1 MNSMEQKRKN
11 DVLREIDRRFREIYP
26 TQRYG
31 KNECFLSS
39 KGQIF
44 RPFAFTGDNA
54 LAIEYAETPD
64 DAEKNLF
71 EDGDRFYL
79 SELSIS
85 ELFKAMVAEVE
96 G

>member
-1 MNSMEQKRKN
+1 MTFCVRSTGVFGKFIRPKDMEKMSA
-11 DVLREIDRRFREIYP
+11 F
-26 TQRYG
+26 
-31 KNECFLSS
+31 FSS

-44 RPFAFTGDNA
+44 RPFAFPGDNA

>member
-11 DVLREIDRRFREIYP
+11 DVLRGIDRRFREIYP

-44 RPFAFTGDNA
+44 RPF
-54 LAIEYAETPD
+54 AIEYAETPD